1 MSVFPKRIGELI
13 RVALCGLPLLA
24 AGLTTAQLPSPD
36 QLKNAPP
43 PLPGQPGPKEPAKDH
58 VGQEQQEA
66 SPTPQPQ
73 TKGASPVPVQ
83 QSRNGA
89 EQVFRATT
97 RTVLVPTTVFDRASS
112 GYVNGLKT
120 TDFTLFDNEKEQV
133 ISADFSYEPLSVVLV
148 IQANSAVEGMLP
160 KLKSIGVLLHGLV
173 TGETGDVAVLAFDH
187 RIRAVQDWTNDPDR
201 LDDSLQKL
209 TAGSSTARTIDAVL
223 EADHMLKRHDPEGRR
238 RRVIMLFSQ
247 GNDKGSEA
255 KSDETLEMLQF
266 DEVVVYAID
275 ISKLM
280 SGLTRSPDRYP
291 RPAYG
296 NIPPEAIHSPT
307 NNTTSAT
314 EVAQNNYNGNVLN
327 AVPLVWNSV
336 KDLFKLPPDQAFT
349 RMTGGRVYSFAKQGS
364 LEQAMT
370 DLGHELHSQ
379 YLLSYTPNN
388 QNEPGFHKIRVE
400 VNRPRLEIRTRPG
413 YYWGGGVQ

>member
-1 MSVFPKRIGELI
+1 MSIFSKCAGMPTRL
-13 RVALCGLPLLA
+13 ALYALPLLA
-24 AGLTTAQLPSPD
+24 AGVIAAQLPNPD

-43 PLPGQPGPKEPAKDH
+43 PLPGQPGPKDPATNH
-58 VGQEQQEA
+58 EANGQHEG

-73 TKGASPVPVQ
+73 SKTTSPVPVPRSQ
-83 QSRNGA
+83 GSA

-120 TDFTLFDNEKEQV
+120 TDFKLFDNEKEQA

-160 KLKSIGVLLHGLV
+160 KLRPVGVLLHGLV
-173 TGETGDVAVLAFDH
+173 TGETGDVAVLAYDH
-187 RIRAVQDWTNDPDR
+187 RIRTVQDWTNDPDR

-209 TAGSSTARTIDAVL
+209 TSGSSTARTIDAVL

-307 NNTTSAT
+307 NNTTSTT
-314 EVAQNNYNGNVLN
+314 EVVQNAYNGNVLN
-327 AVPLVWNSV
+327 AAPMVWNSV
-336 KDLFKLPPDQAFT
+336 KELFKLPPDEAFT

-364 LEQAMT
+364 LERAMT

-400 VNRPRLEIRTRPG
+400 VNQPRLEIRTRPG

>member
-1 MSVFPKRIGELI
+1 MSVFRKRFGKPMRL
-13 RVALCGLPLLA
+13 ALYGLPLLA
-24 AGLTTAQLPSPD
+24 ASLVLAQLPNPD

-43 PLPGQPGPKEPAKDH
+43 PLPGQPAPKQPANRDDQ
-58 VGQEQQEA
+58 GQHSE
-66 SPTPQPQ
+66 SPTPQAQ
-73 TKGASPVPVQ
+73 SKDSSPVPVAGGKD
-83 QSRNGA
+83 SPG
-89 EQVFRATT
+89 QVFRATT
-97 RTVLVPTTVFDRASS
+97 RTVLVPTTVFDRESS

-120 TDFTLFDNEKEQV
+120 TDFKLFDNEKEQR
-133 ISADFSYEPLSVVLV
+133 ISADFSYEPLSVVVV

-160 KLKSIGVLLHGLV
+160 KMKSVGVLLHGLV
-173 TGETGDVAVLAFDH
+173 TGEAGDVSVLTFDH
-187 RIRAVQDWTNDPDR
+187 RIRVLQDWTNDPDR
-201 LDDSLQKL
+201 LDDSFQKL

-223 EADHMLKRHDPEGRR
+223 EADHMLKRHDPQGRR
-238 RRVIMLFSQ
+238 RRVIMLFSE

-266 DEVVVYAID
+266 DEVVVYAVD
-275 ISKLM
+275 MSKLM

-307 NNTTSAT
+307 GNTTST
-314 EVAQNNYNGNVLN
+314 TDVIQNNYNGNVLN
-327 AVPLVWNSV
+327 AVPLAWNSI
-336 KDLFKLPPDQAFT
+336 KELFKLPPDQAFT

-364 LEQAMT
+364 LEQAIT

-388 QNEPGFHKIRVE
+388 QTEPGFHKIRVE

-413 YYWGGGVQ
+413 YYWGGGAQ

>member
-1 MSVFPKRIGELI
+1 MSVSPKRIRKLI
-13 RVALCGLPLLA
+13 RVSLCGLLA
-24 AGLTTAQLPSPD
+24 AGLMVAQLPNPD

-43 PLPGQPGPKEPAKDH
+43 PQPGQPGAKEPAKDH
-58 VGQEQQEA
+58 VDQGGQHGG

-73 TKGASPVPVQ
+73 TRGASPVPVK
-83 QSRNGA
+83 QSPNGA

-97 RTVLVPTTVFDRASS
+97 RTVLVPTTVFDPGSS

-120 TDFTLFDNEKEQV
+120 TDFALFDNEKEQT

-173 TGETGDVAVLAFDH
+173 TGDTGDVAVLAFDH
-187 RIRAVQDWTNDPDR
+187 RIRTVQDWTNDPDR

-223 EADHMLKRHDPEGRR
+223 EADHMLKRHDPEARR

-307 NNTTSAT
+307 NNTTTGT
-314 EVAQNNYNGNVLN
+314 EIIQNNYNGNVLN

-336 KDLFKLPPDQAFT
+336 KDLFRLPPDQAFT
-349 RMTGGRVYSFAKQGS
+349 RMTGGRVYSFAKQSS

-400 VNRPRLEIRTRPG
+400 VNRPRLEIRTRAG